1 MVCEIGRVWND
12 LTAAVPAP
20 PAKSTKIGTPACQ
33 AAAKRIRSRGNAV
46 SVAGPAPLLLESRVF
61 GGDDEERKMIGDLTK
76 LRNIGISA
84 HIDSGKTTLTERI
97 LFYTQR
103 IRMIHDVKGKDGVG
117 AKMDS
122 MELERERGITIASA
136 ATYCRWADHHIN
148 IIDTPGHVDFT
159 IEVERSLRV
168 LDGAVLVLCAVAGV
182 QSQSFTVDRQMR
194 RYNVPRLAFV
204 NKCDRSGANPFRVT
218 AELRDKLK
226 LNAVL
231 MQLPIG
237 LEADHEGVVDLIEM
251 KALYFDGEHGEQ
263 IRTEQIPEP
272 MREAAAAKRNELIE
286 AASMFDDE
294 LLEAALD
301 DAATPEMIHRAV
313 RRGVLDLGLTPV
325 FVGSAYK
332 NKGVQPL
339 LDSVVR
345 YLPNPTEI
353 ENRALD
359 LDNEEQE
366 IPIKVDPQQPLVALA
381 FKLDEGRFGQ
391 LTYLR
396 VYQGTLNKGDTI
408 YNSRMGRDVRVGRLV
423 RMHADEM
430 EDIDSAAAGDIV
442 ALFGIDC
449 TTGDTFTSGRRRIA
463 MTSIHVPDPVIHL
476 SIKPKDR
483 KAETN
488 VAKAL
493 SRFSKEDPTFRT
505 RVDEEC
511 SETIISG
518 MGELHLEV
526 YVERMKREYNA
537 EVETGAP
544 QVAYR
549 EAISQRADFNYT
561 HKKQTGGSGQ
571 YGRVAGYIEPYEAGE
586 FEFVNEIRGG
596 VIPTEFIPAVEK
608 GFRAGMVKGRLIG
621 FPVTGLRVVINDG
634 ASHAVDSSDMAFQ
647 AAARGAFVDT
657 YFKAKPQILE
667 PVMMVAVEGPG
678 EFQGAFVK
686 TVMQRRG
693 IILGTTESEGFVR
706 VEAEVPLASM
716 FGYSTDLRSATQ
728 GKAEYTMEFSKYAP
742 VPAEISEELVKKYA
756 DEKKG

>member
-1 MVCEIGRVWND
+1 M
-12 LTAAVPAP
+12 T
-20 PAKSTKIGTPACQ
+20 
-33 AAAKRIRSRGNAV
+33 
-46 SVAGPAPLLLESRVF
+46 
-61 GGDDEERKMIGDLTK
+61 GDLSK

-103 IRMIHDVKGKDGVG
+103 IRVIHDVKGKDGVG

-136 ATYCRWADHHIN
+136 ATYCEWDKHRIN

-168 LDGAVLVLCAVAGV
+168 LDGAVMVLCAVAGV

-204 NKCDRSGANPFRVT
+204 NKADRSGANPYRVT
-218 AELRDKLK
+218 EELKTKLK

-231 MQLPIG
+231 AQLPIG
-237 LEADHEGVVDLIEM
+237 LEESHEGVVDLVEM
-251 KALYFDGEHGEQ
+251 KAIYFDGDSGETL
-263 IRTEQIPEP
+263 RVEEIPEA
-272 MREAAAAKRNELIE
+272 MLEAATDKRNELIE

-294 LLEAALD
+294 LLEAALE
-301 DAATPEMIHRAV
+301 DAATPEMIHRAI
-313 RRGVLDLGLTPV
+313 RRGVLDLALTPV

-339 LDSVVR
+339 LDGVVR
-345 YLPNPTEI
+345 YLPDPTEI
-353 ENRALD
+353 ENVALD
-359 LDNEEQE
+359 LEEDE
-366 IPIKVDPQQPLVALA
+366 KELPVKVDPAEPLIALA

-396 VYQGTLNKGDTI
+396 IYQGTLKKGDTI
-408 YNSRMGRDVRVGRLV
+408 FNSRMSRDVRVGRIV
-423 RMHADEM
+423 RMHSDEM
-430 EDIDSAAAGDIV
+430 EDIQEASAGDIV
-442 ALFGIDC
+442 ALFGVDC
-449 TTGDTFTSGRRRIA
+449 ASGDTFTSHRRRVA
-463 MTSIHVPDPVIHL
+463 MSSIHVPAPVIHL
-476 SIKPKDR
+476 SIKPTDR
-483 KAETN
+483 KAEGN

-493 SRFSKEDPTFRT
+493 ARFAKEDPTFRT
-505 RVDEEC
+505 RVDAE
-511 SETIISG
+511 SGETVISG
-518 MGELHLEV
+518 MGELHLDV
-526 YVERMKREYNA
+526 YVERMKREYKA

-549 EAISQRADFNYT
+549 EAISRRSEFDYT

-571 YGRVAGYIEPYEAGE
+571 YGRVVGYIEPYEGGD
-586 FEFVNEIRGG
+586 FEFIDEIRGG
-596 VIPTEFIPAVEK
+596 VIPGEYVPAVEK
-608 GFRAGMVKGRLIG
+608 GFRLSMDKGRLIG

-634 ASHAVDSSDMAFQ
+634 AFHAVDSSDMAFQ
-647 AAARGAFVDT
+647 AAARGAFAET
-657 YFKAKPQILE
+657 YFKSKPQILE
-667 PVMMVAVEGPG
+667 PVMHVAVEGPG

-693 IILGTTESEGFVR
+693 MIAGTTESEGFVR
-706 VEAEVPLASM
+706 VDAEVPLAEM

-728 GKAEYTMEFSKYAP
+728 GKAEYTMEFARYSP
-742 VPAEISEELVKKYA
+742 VPAEISEELVKKYGK
-756 DEKKG
+756 EKKED